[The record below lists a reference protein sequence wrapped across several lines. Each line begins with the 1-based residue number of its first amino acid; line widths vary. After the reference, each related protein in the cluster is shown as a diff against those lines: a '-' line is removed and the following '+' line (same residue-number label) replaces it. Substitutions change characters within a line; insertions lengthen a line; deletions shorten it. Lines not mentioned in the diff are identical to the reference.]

1 MTPPAPKPTLAKK
14 ASSPAPRE
22 HPVSELMLR
31 RGFLWPSCEPYG
43 GFAGVYDYGPLGAPL
58 KRNLEALWRA
68 FYAREGFHEVETG
81 LLAPEEVFRASG
93 HLSHF
98 SDAMAQ
104 CPKCSG
110 AFRADHL
117 KTPGKCPDCGSALEE
132 PRPFL
137 LMMETRV
144 GTGRKAYLRPETA
157 QGIYLCFK
165 RLVKHGRDRLPV
177 GAFQVGKSFRNE
189 ISPRQGPVRLREFT
203 MGEAEIFVHPEGKAR
218 HPRFREVAGLR
229 ARMVPRDGK
238 EAVMAFGDAVTRKVI
253 LHEFLAYHLARI
265 QEFLISTGIPA
276 DKIRLRQHKK
286 DELAHYALDCWDAEV
301 QTAAYGWVE
310 LVGLADRSDFDL
322 RQHSVHS
329 GETLTHFVPHP
340 APVKKRK
347 TVVKPKDPGQMGRRF
362 KERFPLVLRSLEDLA
377 RTRPADLQKDPIR
390 LRIGN
395 DEVEVSRDAV
405 QVSEA
410 EVEETGI
417 EVVPHV
423 IEPSFGFDRLLYAL
437 LESAYAEDT
446 LEDEVRKRLRLRPR
460 VAPVL
465 VAVFPLLGNHDGLVA
480 MARDL
485 HDRLVGAGFAADYD
499 DSGTVGRRYRRYDE
513 VGAPFCVTV
522 DHRSLED
529 DTVTV
534 RDRDTT
540 EQVRVKS
547 GELEKWLKARLG

>member
-1 MTPPAPKPTLAKK
+1 MTPAPSKPAPAKK
-14 ASSPAPRE
+14 PSATPPGE
-22 HPVSELMLR
+22 HPVLELMLR

-58 KRNLEALWRA
+58 KRNLEQLWRE

-98 SDAMAQ
+98 SDAMAE
-104 CPKCSG
+104 CPKCRG

-117 KTPGKCPDCGSALEE
+117 KDPRKCPDCGGPLQEA
-132 PRPFL
+132 RPFL

-203 MGEAEIFVHPEGKAR
+203 MGEVELFVHPGGKAK
-218 HPRFREVAGLR
+218 HPKFAEVAGLR
-229 ARMVPRDGK
+229 ARMVPGEGK
-238 EAVMAFGDAVTRKVI
+238 ETVMSFGDAVAKGII

-265 QEFLISTGIPA
+265 QEFLISAGLPA
-276 DKIRLRQHKK
+276 DRIRLRQHRK

-301 QTAAYGWVE
+301 ETAAYGWIEV
-310 LVGLADRSDFDL
+310 VGLADRSDFDL

-329 GETLTHFVPHP
+329 GESLAFFVPHP
-340 APVKKRK
+340 KPVKKRMH
-347 TVVKPKDPGQMGRRF
+347 VAKPKDPGAMGRQY
-362 KERFPLVLRSLEDLA
+362 KERFPLIERALEDLA

-395 DEVEVSRDAV
+395 DEVALPRASV
-405 QVSEA
+405 QVAET
-410 EVEETGI
+410 EVEETGA
-417 EVVPHV
+417 EAVPHV

-446 LEDEVRKRLRLRPR
+446 VEGEVRKRLRLRPR
-460 VAPVL
+460 VAPLLVGVL
-465 VAVFPLLGNHDGLVA
+465 PLLGNHDGLVA

-485 HDRLVGAGFAADYD
+485 HARLAAAGLRADYD

-513 VGAPFCVTV
+513 VGTPFCVTV

-529 DTVTV
+529 GTVTV

-540 EQVRVKS
+540 EQLRVAAKD
-547 GELEKWLKARLG
+547 LEAWLRARVG

>member
-1 MTPPAPKPTLAKK
+1 MAPAAPKPAPAKK
-14 ASSPAPRE
+14 VAAPAGE
-22 HPVSELMLR
+22 HPVLELMLR

-43 GFAGVYDYGPLGAPL
+43 GFSGVYDYGPLGAPL
-58 KRNLEALWRA
+58 KRNLERLWRE
-68 FYAREGFHEVETG
+68 FYAREGFFEVETG

-98 SDAMAQ
+98 SDAMAE

-117 KTPGKCPDCGSALEE
+117 KTPGKCPDCGGPLEE

-203 MGEAEIFVHPEGKAR
+203 MGEVELFVHPEGKAK
-218 HPRFREVAGLR
+218 HPRFQEVAGLR
-229 ARMVPRDGK
+229 ARMVPADGK
-238 EAVMAFGDAVTRKVI
+238 EVVLSFGDAVARKII
-253 LHEFLAYHLARI
+253 LHETLAYHAARI
-265 QEFLISTGIPA
+265 QEFLISAGIPA
-276 DKIRLRQHKK
+276 DRLRLRQHRR

-301 QTAAYGWVE
+301 RTEAYGWVE

-329 GETLTHFVPHP
+329 GEALTFFVPHP
-340 APVKKRK
+340 APVKKRR
-347 TVVKPKDPGQMGRRF
+347 TVVKVKDPGSMGRRF
-362 KERFPLVLRSLEDLA
+362 KERFPLVQRALEDLA
-377 RTRPADLQKDPIR
+377 RTRPAELKKDPVR

-395 DEVEVSRDAV
+395 DEVEIPRESV
-405 QVSEA
+405 QVAEA
-410 EVEETGI
+410 EVEEAGV
-417 EVVPHV
+417 EVTPHV

-446 LEDEVRKRLRLRPR
+446 VEGEVRKRLRLRPR

-480 MARDL
+480 RAQEI
-485 HDRLVGAGFAADYD
+485 HQGLVGAGLAADYD
-499 DSGTVGRRYRRYDE
+499 DSGTVGRRYRRFDE
-513 VGAPFCVTV
+513 AGTPFCVTV

-529 DTVTV
+529 GTVTV

-540 EQVRVKS
+540 EQVRV
-547 GELEKWLKARLG
+547 GMDELEKWLRTRVG